1 MLSALTIV
9 KRNEN
14 ETIEEFN
21 EIVQI
26 LYIDIKLLEAA
37 ILIYYLDAFD
47 GELNFQL
54 RQRDPQKLK
63 FTQESTK
70 VLLEPTLQGMS
81 QEP

>member
-21 EIVQI
+21 EIVQR